1 MNSEISQRDLLSE
14 RQLSELKERKDFI
27 NILSIASN
35 WLQMALA
42 MIIFYFFPSLVTFLI
57 GVIIVG
63 SRQFA
68 LAVLMHE
75 ASHNLLFKDKKVNDF
90 ISQWFCAYPIF
101 SDTKPY
107 RPYHLA
113 HHRFTE
119 TTRDPDLVL
128 SAPFPITRTS
138 FMRKIFRDLTGL
150 TGLRR
155 YSIAFSSIF
164 RTEADTKKEKFTL
177 IIKKAHRVD
186 CDLSVAQKMDL

>member
-1 MNSEISQRDLLSE
+1 MDSEISQRDLLSE
-14 RQLSELKERKDFI
+14 RQLDQLKERKDFI
-27 NILSIASN
+27 NILSVTSN
-35 WLQMALA
+35 WLQIAIA
-42 MIIFYFFPSLVTFLI
+42 MTVFYVFPSLITFLI
-57 GVIIVG
+57 GVIVVG

-75 ASHNLLFKDKKVNDF
+75 AAHNLLFKDKKVNDF

-119 TTRDPDLVL
+119 TSQDPDLVL
-128 SAPFPITRTS
+128 SSPFPITKTS
-138 FMRKIFRDLTGL
+138 FMRKMFRDLTGL

-164 RTEADTKKEKFTL
+164 RTQGNTKKEKITL
-177 IIKKAHRVD
+177 IVKKLR
-186 CDLSVAQKMDL
+186 

>member
-1 MNSEISQRDLLSE
+1 MDSEISQRDLLSE

-75 ASHNLLFKDKKVNDF
+75 AAHNLLFSNL
-90 ISQWFCAYPIF
+90 S
-101 SDTKPY
+101 
-107 RPYHLA
+107 
-113 HHRFTE
+113 
-119 TTRDPDLVL
+119 LV
-128 SAPFPITRTS
+128 
-138 FMRKIFRDLTGL
+138 
-150 TGLRR
+150 
-155 YSIAFSSIF
+155 
-164 RTEADTKKEKFTL
+164 
-177 IIKKAHRVD
+177 
-186 CDLSVAQKMDL
+186 